1 MAEEETIGLTRLEKE
16 LSDIQEI
23 KLKLYK
29 LEDAGKSNANKWL
42 VSLFPDRWPYN
53 VGGYKVEIEFT
64 KEYPFKPPKIKFLT
78 KVYHPNVNENGE
90 VSLAMA
96 TKENWKP
103 SIKIDQLLTALAELL
118 CSPQLGCV
126 LRPDLAELYIKD
138 VDTYNKNA
146 LEFCKHYSEKQ
157 TQC

>member
-1 MAEEETIGLTRLEKE
+1 MAEVEAIGATRLKKE

-23 KLKLYK
+23 KIKLYK
-29 LEDAGKSNANKWL
+29 LEDTGKINPNKWL
-42 VSLFPDRWPYN
+42 VLLLPDRWPYN

-78 KVYHPNVNENGE
+78 KVYHPNVSETGE

-96 TKENWKP
+96 LNENWKP
-103 SIKIDQLLTALAELL
+103 SVKIDQLLTALAELL

-126 LRPDLAELYIKD
+126 LRPELAELYVKD
-138 VDTYNKNA
+138 ADAYNRNA
-146 LEFCKHYSEKQ
+146 SEFCKKYAEKQ
-157 TQC
+157 TQR